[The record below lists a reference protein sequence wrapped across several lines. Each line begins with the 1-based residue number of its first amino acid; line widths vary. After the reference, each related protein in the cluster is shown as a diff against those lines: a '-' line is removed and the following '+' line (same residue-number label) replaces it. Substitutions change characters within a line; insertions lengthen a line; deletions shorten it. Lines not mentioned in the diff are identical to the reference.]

1 MSYKYLVT
9 NGCSFVAGDGYTSR
23 SFKPPHRFST
33 LLSEK
38 LKCKDIN
45 LAQTGASND
54 RIVRTTFDWI
64 ENNKDKCKD
73 TLLILGLTDV
83 SRMELYL
90 NEVNLYVDSHL
101 SSLGDNQPGQMIADT
116 EKEHI
121 TSSQKGMGK
130 VVKWLMF
137 YLEYFY
143 SDRNR
148 VEKFKREL
156 ILLLSY
162 LKEHKVDVI
171 IFNSLGLPQDDK
183 DNAKYSKKITDYL
196 KENTNFLSFK
206 YNYYGKPY
214 DNETIDSW
222 NVYLSRNRG
231 VRDWIAPDGHPG
243 KESHKWLSTYI
254 YDYIKRGFK
263 NA

>member
-1 MSYKYLVT
+1 M
-9 NGCSFVAGDGYTSR
+9 
-23 SFKPPHRFST
+23 P
-33 LLSEK
+33 
-38 LKCKDIN
+38 
-45 LAQTGASND
+45 
-54 RIVRTTFDWI
+54 
-64 ENNKDKCKD
+64 
-73 TLLILGLTDV
+73 LTDKGKKIMSAMKKQYGKNAERV
-83 SRMELYL
+83 FYAAK
-90 NEVNLYVDSHL
+90 NKGTIKGVDVMKAFK
-101 SSLGDNQPGQMIADT
+101 GAQADT
-116 EKEHI
+116 KKEHI

-148 VEKFKREL
+148 VEKFRREL

-171 IFNSLGLPQDDK
+171 IFNSLGLPKDDK
-183 DNAKYSKKITDYL
+183 DSAKYSKKITDYL

-222 NVYLSRNRG
+222 NAYLSRNRG

-254 YDYIKRGFK
+254 YDYIKRGFR